1 VLWHLTQASATPRET
16 MHSALAQLTAELIE
30 AFPHVTGVVLSLF
43 PIFLPNFDEKRSIL
57 IDGRG
62 FGLITRAA
70 PLFQRQ
76 VVFVARKGGEAAAQL
91 VEWVDW
97 YSGEATWLDWALA
110 TLDKPSV
117 DRLISKAAESQP
129 G

>member
-1 VLWHLTQASATPRET
+1 
-16 MHSALAQLTAELIE
+16 LTAELIE